1 MSVTDCLFKNND
13 SLILVNTFYFISKD
27 RNVSKPCHRINL
39 CILLV
44 ITIIN
49 NLPECGSRSEVCS
62 DLVLPTV
69 WSDDWG
75 SYNRRV
81 KVNNTS
87 ESYLDMRIRT
97 PFHPPSWGTSAT
109 PHHMYCFTAQSY
121 FCQKVKHPFA
131 QLITSTKILCK
142 WLFNKICC
150 QKQVIR

>member
-1 MSVTDCLFKNND
+1 MSVTDCLFIHND
-13 SLILVNTFYFISKD
+13 SLLLVNTFYFISKD
-27 RNVSKPCHRINL
+27 RNEAKPCHRINL

-44 ITIIN
+44 IIMIN

-97 PFHPPSWGTSAT
+97 PLSPPFLRHQCHSTSYVLF
-109 PHHMYCFTAQSY
+109 YCTIIFLSKGQTS
-121 FCQKVKHPFA
+121 FCS
-131 QLITSTKILCK
+131 INN
-142 WLFNKICC
+142 FNKDPM
-150 QKQVIR
+150 